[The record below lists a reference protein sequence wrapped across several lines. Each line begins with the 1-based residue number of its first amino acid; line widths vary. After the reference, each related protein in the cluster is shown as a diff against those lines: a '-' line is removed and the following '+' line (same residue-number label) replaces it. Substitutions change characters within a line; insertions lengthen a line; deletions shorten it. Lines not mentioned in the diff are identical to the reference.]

1 MDKAKLKKYLFPGLI
16 ALFAIIFIISAIVL
30 IKYFVNAKK
39 TGDQYDELANLV
51 QQDQTAPDSDKD
63 SSVNPALPAVVE
75 ITHPTTGQQM
85 KILRE
90 YATLF
95 QMNPDM
101 AGWIRIEGTK
111 VDYPVMHTPDRG
123 SYYLLRDFYGKSNNH
138 GCIYA
143 YATSDVFTPSD
154 NVTIGGHNMRDD
166 SMFGT
171 LHNYNDP
178 EFCKEHPYITFDT
191 IFEHH
196 TYQIIA
202 VFYTTDYLETGFA
215 YHWFVN
221 GTEEEFNEFVATAK
235 SLSLYEIE
243 ETAVYGDKLITLSTC
258 DDDYV
263 DSHGRFAIVAKR
275 IS

>member
-1 MDKAKLKKYLFPGLI
+1 MDKAKIKKYLFPVLA
-16 ALFAIIFIISAIVL
+16 ALFAIIFIVSAIIL
-30 IKYFVNAKK
+30 IKYFINAKR

-51 QQDQTAPDSDKD
+51 QQEQNPAGTDKGN
-63 SSVNPALPAVVE
+63 SNESALPAVVE
-75 ITHPTTGQQM
+75 ITHPTTGQQIKM
-85 KILRE
+85 LRE

-111 VDYPVMHTPDRG
+111 VDYPVMYTPDRG
-123 SYYLLRDFYGKSNNH
+123 SYYLLRDFYGKNNSH

-178 EFCKEHPYITFDT
+178 EFCKEHPYIIFDT
-191 IFEHH
+191 IYEHH
-196 TYQIIA
+196 TYKIIS
-202 VFYTTDYLETGFA
+202 VFYTTDFLDTGFA

-243 ETAVYGDKLITLSTC
+243 DTAVYGDKLITLSTC
-258 DDDYV
+258 EDTLIN
-263 DSHGRFAIVAKR
+263 GRLVIVARK
-275 IS
+275 IVK